1 MTRRGTVLVVA
12 ASAALWAA
20 TLWRF
25 GVGWE
30 TPAYLYLASITAPLA
45 WIDLRTLRLPNAV
58 TLTSYPVVA
67 GLLLLPAVAAGEW
80 SAYLRALAAGG
91 ALLALYVVLHVI
103 NPAGMGLGDVKLS
116 GPLGALLGWLSWDAL
131 IWGGLAGFV
140 MAAVT
145 GLALIAAR
153 RAGRKS
159 ALPFGPFMLAGAW
172 LAILTVP
179 GA

>member
-1 MTRRGTVLVVA
+1 MTRRAIPVVVA
-12 ASAALWAA
+12 ASAALWAV

-25 GVGWE
+25 GIAWE
-30 TPAYLYLASITAPLA
+30 TPAYLYLASITVPLA

-67 GLLLLPAVAAGEW
+67 ALLLLPALASGEW
-80 SAYLRALAAGG
+80 SAYLRALGAGG
-91 ALLALYVVLHVI
+91 ALLALYVVLHLV

-116 GPLGALLGWLSWDAL
+116 GPLGALLGWRSWDAL

-140 MAAVT
+140 MAAVV
-145 GLALIAAR
+145 GLALIATR

-172 LAILTVP
+172 VAILGLT
-179 GA
+179 